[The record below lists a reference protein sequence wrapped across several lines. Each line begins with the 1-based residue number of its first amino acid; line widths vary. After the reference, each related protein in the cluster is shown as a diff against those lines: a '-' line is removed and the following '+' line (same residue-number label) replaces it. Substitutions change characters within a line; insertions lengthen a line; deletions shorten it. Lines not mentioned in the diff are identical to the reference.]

1 MKKPAAKAVAART
14 RDPDATRLRILAAA
28 KSEFAKKGL
37 GGARVDDIAAKARI
51 NKRMLYHYFGNKEEL
66 FKRTLE
72 DAYGA
77 FRSAE
82 AALKIEQDDPVTAL
96 RRLMTFTWEYY
107 LANPEFITLVNSEN
121 LHKARHIRKSDM
133 MDAMNRPFVARMQ
146 TLLERGVAEG
156 VFRAGPRPRAGSD
169 RAVRPRISLSQ
180 QPSHRRHRL
189 WPRPDVGRGQGGA
202 PHIQHRRGAADRV
215 QAGDPDETGET
226 GMSGTALVTG
236 ARRGIGKAIAL
247 ALADAGFDV
256 AVCDVALSDD
266 LAGVAR
272 EIAGKGRASAA
283 IAGDIANIE
292 DHARM
297 LDEAAAAL
305 GPLTTLV
312 NNAGVS
318 VMVRGDLLDVSP
330 ESYDRCLDINT
341 RGTFFLTQEFARRLL
356 DVKSE
361 AHRSIV
367 TVSSANAVAPS
378 IARGEY
384 CVSKAGVSMISK
396 LFAARLSNDG
406 IGVYEIQPGFIETD
420 MTAPSKPRYDSLIE
434 NGLTVIKRWGKPEE
448 VARIAVTLASG
459 LLPYTSGQII
469 QADAGL
475 LTVRY

>member
-1 MKKPAAKAVAART
+1 
-14 RDPDATRLRILAAA
+14 
-28 KSEFAKKGL
+28 
-37 GGARVDDIAAKARI
+37 
-51 NKRMLYHYFGNKEEL
+51 
-66 FKRTLE
+66 
-72 DAYGA
+72 
-77 FRSAE
+77 
-82 AALKIEQDDPVTAL
+82 
-96 RRLMTFTWEYY
+96 
-107 LANPEFITLVNSEN
+107 
-121 LHKARHIRKSDM
+121 
-133 MDAMNRPFVARMQ
+133 MQ
-146 TLLERGVAEG
+146 AW
-156 VFRAGPRPRAGSD
+156 
-169 RAVRPRISLSQ
+169 
-180 QPSHRRHRL
+180 HRRS
-189 WPRPDVGRGQGGA
+189 PN
-202 PHIQHRRGAADRV
+202 
-215 QAGDPDETGET
+215 
-226 GMSGTALVTG
+226 
-236 ARRGIGKAIAL
+236 
-247 ALADAGFDV
+247 
-256 AVCDVALSDD
+256 
-266 LAGVAR
+266 
-272 EIAGKGRASAA
+272 KGRASAV
-283 IAGDIANIE
+283 IAGDISNI
-292 DHARM
+292 DGHARM
-297 LDEAAAAL
+297 LDEAEAAL

-356 DVKSE
+356 QVKSE

-384 CVSKAGVSMISK
+384 CVSKAGVSMVSK

-459 LLPYTSGQII
+459 LLPYTTGQII